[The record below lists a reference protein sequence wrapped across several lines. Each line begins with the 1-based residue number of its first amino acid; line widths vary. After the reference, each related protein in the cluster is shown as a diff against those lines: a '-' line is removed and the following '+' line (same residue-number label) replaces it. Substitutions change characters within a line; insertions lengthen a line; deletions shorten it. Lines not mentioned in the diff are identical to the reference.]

1 MAKRN
6 MTLRGS
12 QETFKTIVDTS
23 LEGIYQVD
31 SSGKFIFVNESFVT
45 LSGYRREELLGK
57 HFADMLSAETLSKVE
72 KMVHEVLS
80 GKNVRDEVTAKHKDG
95 HEIPVRFSATPLR
108 EQGEII
114 GLTGILSDITERKQA
129 EKALWEREELFRALI
144 ENSSDAI
151 SILNA
156 DGTLRYESPSMP
168 RILGY
173 ELGEAIG
180 KTSFELVHPD
190 DISNATDSLAQLL
203 QNPGGTVQL
212 EVRVLHKD
220 GSWHTLEVVATN
232 HLEDPVIAGIVVNQ
246 HDITERKHAEDELRS
261 K

>member
-1 MAKRN
+1 MAKRS

-12 QETFKTIVDTS
+12 QEGFKTIVDTS
-23 LEGIYQVD
+23 LDGIYQVD

-57 HFADMLSAETLSKVE
+57 HFADMLSAETLSQVE

-95 HEIPVRFSATPLR
+95 HEIQVRFSATPVR

-114 GLTGILSDITERKQA
+114 GLTGVLSDITEHKQA
-129 EKALWEREELFRALI
+129 EKALGEREELFRALI

-168 RILGY
+168 RILG
-173 ELGEAIG
+173 
-180 KTSFELVHPD
+180 
-190 DISNATDSLAQLL
+190 
-203 QNPGGTVQL
+203 
-212 EVRVLHKD
+212 
-220 GSWHTLEVVATN
+220 
-232 HLEDPVIAGIVVNQ
+232 
-246 HDITERKHAEDELRS
+246 
-261 K
+261 